1 VNRRPRRNVF
11 ARLPGV
17 IVTALCAGASVCAQ
31 ASAIDRLHSFIEDTK
46 TLRAAFTQAV
56 LDKDGKRL
64 QESSGTLALA
74 RPGKFRWNYEK
85 PYQQLIVGDGKKVW
99 IYDSDLNQV
108 TVRKLDAALG
118 STPAA
123 LLAGSN
129 EIERAFTLVAQSDA
143 DGLQW
148 LEATPKAADST
159 FATVRMG
166 FDAKGLS
173 RMQLRDHFS
182 HTTMITLSKSERN
195 VSLPPDLFKF
205 TAPKGADVI
214 GD

>member
-1 VNRRPRRNVF
+1 VV
-11 ARLPGV
+11 V
-17 IVTALCAGASVCAQ
+17 
-31 ASAIDRLHSFIEDTK
+31 
-46 TLRAAFTQAV
+46 
-56 LDKDGKRL
+56 DKNGKRL
-64 QESSGTLALA
+64 QESSGTLALS

-85 PYQQLIVGDGKKVW
+85 PYQQLIVGDGTKVW

-108 TVRKLDAALG
+108 TVKKLDAALG

-123 LLAGSN
+123 LLAGSS
-129 EIERAFTLVAQSDA
+129 EIERGFTLVAQPDA
-143 DGLQW
+143 EGLEW

-166 FDAKGLS
+166 FDAHGLA
-173 RMQLRDHFS
+173 RMQLRDNFG

-195 VSLPPDLFKF
+195 VTLPPDLFKF

-214 GD
+214 N